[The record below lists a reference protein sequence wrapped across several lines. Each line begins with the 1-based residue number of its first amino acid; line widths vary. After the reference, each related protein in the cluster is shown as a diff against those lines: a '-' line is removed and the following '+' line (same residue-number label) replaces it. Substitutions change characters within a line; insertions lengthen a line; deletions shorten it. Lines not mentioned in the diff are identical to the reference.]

1 MSKVGPRQVPQK
13 AKQIPQKAKQVSRQ
27 AGRAAQQAAPGGFKG
42 TLKDQDTLANL
53 GTGALVAFAVLIA
66 ASVTSGCE
74 CDSAL
79 SSGFWKIQERGL
91 PSDVFAPVW
100 ACKPIY
106 ALSASVV

>member
-1 MSKVGPRQVPQK
+1 MPQRAKQIPQK

-27 AGRAAQQAAPGGFKG
+27 AGRAVQQAAPDGFKG

-74 CDSAL
+74 CEAPYLLDFGRSK
-79 SSGFWKIQERGL
+79 SGDCLLMCLL
-91 PSDVFAPVW
+91 P
-100 ACKPIY
+100 
-106 ALSASVV
+106 